1 MASALYGKGREGFL
15 AGNIDWDA
23 DAIKVVLV
31 NTSTYTLSI
40 DADDF
45 LSDIITGDRI
55 ATSAAMGS
63 KTVTLGVADA
73 ANFSFTSVTGVTSQ
87 YLVVYVESGG
97 AATSRLIANIDSDAT
112 GLPIKPNG
120 ANIDVTWS
128 GTTSRI
134 FKL

>member
-128 GTTSRI
+128 GTNSRI